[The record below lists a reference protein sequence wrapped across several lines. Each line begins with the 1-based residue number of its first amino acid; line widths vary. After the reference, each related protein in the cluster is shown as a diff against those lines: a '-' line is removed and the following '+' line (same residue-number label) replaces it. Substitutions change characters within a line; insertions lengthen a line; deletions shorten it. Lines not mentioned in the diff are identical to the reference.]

1 MSDRSQYRAPP
12 RRSGLDEI
20 LASILYVGN
29 ARMCS
34 VCKSSVRA
42 FKPYG
47 SAQRPDALCPVC
59 DAVERH
65 RFTWAFFER
74 RTDLFDGKPKR
85 MLHVAPEPGF
95 ERRLRGLRGL
105 DYQTGDPQD
114 QHADIKL
121 DITRIDL
128 PDDRFDVI
136 HCSHVLE
143 HIHEDERAMR
153 ELARV
158 LKPSGWATILVPI
171 MGETTFYDPAI
182 TDPLERTRVYGQ
194 WDHVRAYGK
203 DFPSRLAA
211 QGFHVEVVPASA
223 LVADAAEAQRF
234 QFKDEELY
242 FCTKR

>member
-1 MSDRSQYRAPP
+1 MNEQAKYRAPP
-12 RRSGLDEI
+12 RRSSAIE
-20 LASILYVGN
+20 LAARALYFGR
-29 ARMCS
+29 ARFCT
-34 VCKSSVRA
+34 VCKSHVRA

-47 SAQRPDALCPVC
+47 HVKRSDALCPVC

-65 RFTWAFFER
+65 RFTWSFFER

-95 ERRLRGLRGL
+95 ERRLRGLPGL

-114 QHADIKL
+114 ERADIKL
-121 DITRIDL
+121 DITRIEL
-128 PDDRFDVI
+128 PADSFDVI

-153 ELARV
+153 ELSRV

-171 MGETTFYDPAI
+171 IAEQTFYDPTV
-182 TDPLERTRVYGQ
+182 TDPKERARLYGQ

-203 DFPSRLAA
+203 DFSARLAA
-211 QGFHVEVVPASA
+211 QGFDVEVVRASA
-223 LVADAAEAQRF
+223 LVQDAAEAERL
-234 QFKDEELY
+234 QFKNEELF
-242 FCTKR
+242 FCRKR